1 MEIVSIRGKLIASV
15 SKLLIFSIGLFLITE
30 LISSIFQY
38 RANVAVMTK
47 DAERDL
53 VSTGQLLVKNN
64 SIALRGLVSDNAFSA
79 VRELVS
85 STVKSDES
93 VVYGIYMDENL
104 QPWVFANKENPE
116 GTITEMKSLNDK
128 SSLWASKVDSASVK
142 KNIEGKIP
150 VYEFAAP
157 VIFDEERSGTIRYGI
172 STGKMNAL
180 IEKIRDSARDRV
192 QKFLALVIFMGV
204 IIFFLARTMMAN
216 ESDKITKPLLE
227 LSKSAGNIA
236 DGDYDTE
243 IKVTSDD
250 EVALLA
256 NNFETMRQTV
266 RDYTL
271 NLEQKVEERTKQI
284 KDMQQEMVE
293 KAHKAGMA
301 DIATGTLHNVGN
313 ILTSVKTST
322 QILNEIAIKPQ
333 FKNLVEANGLL
344 RNNMDDLD
352 TFFSESGKGKK
363 LMQYYLMLEDGFIE
377 ENEKT
382 IQHIKRLAEKIDVIA
397 DVISAQQ
404 SYAGEGG
411 LLEEYRLDAII
422 EDSLTMLVGTL
433 DRHHIEIVKEFE
445 DIGTVPVQ
453 KVKLVHILINL
464 FNNAKDA
471 MVDMPDDERRIII
484 KLEKVDSHA
493 YIKVKDTGHGIK
505 ASDLE
510 KIFSHGYTTKDKGH
524 GFGLHSSANYMVE
537 MGGRLRAES
546 EGDGKGATFILDFPL
561 T

>member
-104 QPWVFANKENPE
+104 QPWVSANKENIE
-116 GTITEMKSLNDK
+116 GTVTEMKSLNDK
-128 SSLWASKVDSASVK
+128 SSIWASKVDTASVR
-142 KNIEGKIP
+142 KNSDGKISI
-150 VYEFAAP
+150 YEFAAP
-157 VIFDEERSGTIRYGI
+157 VIVDDERSGTIRYGI

-180 IEKIRDSARDRV
+180 IEKIQDSARDRV
-192 QKFLALVIFMGV
+192 QKFLALVIFMGI

-256 NNFETMRQTV
+256 DNFETMRQTV

-363 LMQYYLMLEDGFIE
+363 LMQYYLMLEEGFVE
-377 ENEKT
+377 ENDKT

-433 DRHHIEIVKEFE
+433 DRHKIEIIKEFD

-471 MVDMPDDERRIII
+471 LVEVPEDERRIII

-493 YIKVKDTGHGIK
+493 YIKIKDTGHGIK

-546 EGDGKGATFILDFPL
+546 EGEGKGALFILDFPL

>member
-1 MEIVSIRGKLIASV
+1 MEFVSIRGKLIASV

-38 RANVAVMTK
+38 RANVAVMTR

-53 VSTGQLLVKNN
+53 ISTGQLLVKNN
-64 SIALRGLVSDNAFSA
+64 SIALRGLVADNAFSA

-104 QPWVFANKENPE
+104 QPWVYADKKNPE
-116 GTITEMKSLNDK
+116 GTITAMKSLNDK
-128 SSLWASKVDSASVK
+128 SSLWASKVDSSSVQ
-142 KNIEGKIP
+142 KNTDQTVPI
-150 VYEFAAP
+150 YEFAAP
-157 VIFDEERSGTIRYGI
+157 VLVDRERLGTIRYGI
-172 STGKMNAL
+172 STSKMNSL
-180 IEKIRDSARDRV
+180 IEKIQDGARDRV
-192 QKFLALVIFMGV
+192 QKFLALVIVMGV

-256 NNFETMRQTV
+256 DNFETMRQTV

-322 QILNEIAIKPQ
+322 QILNEIAMKPQ
-333 FKNLVEANGLL
+333 FKNLQEANGLL
-344 RNNMDDLD
+344 RRNIDDLD
-352 TFFSESGKGKK
+352 AFFGEGGKGKK
-363 LMQYYLMLEDGFIE
+363 LMQYYLMLEDGFHE
-377 ENEKT
+377 ENDKT
-382 IQHIKRLAEKIDVIA
+382 LSHIRRLAEKVDVIA
-397 DVISAQQ
+397 DVIAAQQ

-411 LLEEYRLDAII
+411 LLEEYKLDAII

-433 DRHHIEIVKEFE
+433 DKHHIEIIKEY
-445 DIGTVPVQ
+445 DNIGMVPVQ
-453 KVKLVHILINL
+453 KVKLVHVLINL

-471 MVDMPDDERRIII
+471 MVETAEDERRIII
-484 KLEKVDSHA
+484 KLEKDDTHA
-493 YIKVKDTGHGIK
+493 YIRVKDTGHGIK
-505 ASDLE
+505 TSDLE

-537 MGGRLRAES
+537 MGGRLTAS
-546 EGDGKGATFILDFPL
+546 SDGVGKGSTFTIDFPL
-561 T
+561 A